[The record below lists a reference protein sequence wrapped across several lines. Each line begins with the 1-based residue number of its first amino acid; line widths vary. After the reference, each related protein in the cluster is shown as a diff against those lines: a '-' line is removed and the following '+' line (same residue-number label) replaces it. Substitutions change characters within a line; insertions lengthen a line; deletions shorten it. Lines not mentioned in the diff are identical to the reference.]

1 VVPERGALAKLCG
14 PVTLLVLN
22 NVHKHWPG
30 RDLLEGASLQIDPGE
45 KIGLVGPN
53 GAGKSTLLKLIIG
66 EDETDSGT
74 VALQRGARLGYVPQ
88 RPEFP
93 RGVTVRQHVGSGL
106 AELLAALAEHHR
118 ISELLS
124 HGTHEDRGDQALDE
138 DGMLKLIEEQD
149 RLGHLIETLGG
160 WHVENRVEQVLAGV
174 GLAPGL
180 WDRQAATLS
189 GGEKSRTALA
199 AALVGGHDLLIL
211 DEPTNHLDL
220 HGIEWIEEYLRTL
233 PGSVLIVSHDRRLLD
248 TSVDAIV
255 ELEHGLLSRYPGG
268 YTKYLRLRAER
279 YLSERRAYDEQQEY
293 IRKEDAFIRKYMGG
307 QRTAEARGRRTRL
320 ASLKRLPEP
329 RHDVRAPVIRLP
341 PAAEG
346 GELVLEAR
354 GISGGYASG
363 SGRGATADS
372 AAPAP
377 GAPARG
383 ATPSDAPATGARG
396 PSAPPRALFANVDLR
411 VDKGMRIG
419 IVGRNGA
426 GKTTLLKILAGKLA
440 PLSGELRS
448 GHKAACGYYDQETA
462 GLLHDGTPMTEIR
475 RDHPLMVDGD
485 VRSWLARF
493 LFRGDDVE
501 KSVPMLSGGERA
513 RLSLAKLVLNGPTW
527 LALDEP
533 TNHLDLPGRT
543 ALEEALSE
551 FTGAMLFVSHDR
563 AFLDGLCTHIL
574 EVGNEDDPVDPGEP
588 PAGADAASVAA
599 AARAAARIPPRRVRL
614 VLGNYSEW
622 HARVLRE
629 RGERQ
634 VQRKEDGP
642 RPAAQGAA
650 SGVGAASDKADASK
664 SAQKKSAATK
674 GGKSSSD
681 ADTSRDAGAAGAKPV
696 TGAKAVASNSGP
708 ERVRN
713 PFRFKQLE
721 QKIMALE
728 KERKELHAKV
738 ASPEVY
744 LAPDKLKATGQRLA
758 AVEQELAAANTEWEN
773 WG

>member
-1 VVPERGALAKLCG
+1 MLPRAAVCKLCG

-22 NVHKHWPG
+22 DVHKHWPG

-45 KIGLVGPN
+45 KLGLVGPN
-53 GAGKSTLLKLIIG
+53 GAGKTTLLKLIIG
-66 EDETDSGT
+66 EDSPDGGS
-74 VALQRGARLGYVPQ
+74 VALRRGARLGYVPQ
-88 RPEFP
+88 RPEFARGLTV
-93 RGVTVRQHVGSGL
+93 RGVVAAGL
-106 AELLAALAEHHR
+106 SELLAALAEHHR
-118 ISELLS
+118 ISEALS
-124 HGTHEDRGDQALDE
+124 HGTHEDRGEHALD
-138 DGMLKLIEEQD
+138 DAALHRLIEEQD

-180 WDRQAATLS
+180 WDREAATLS

-248 TSVDAIV
+248 TAVDAIV
-255 ELEHGLLSRYPGG
+255 ELEHGKLSRYPGG
-268 YTKYLRLRAER
+268 YSKYLRLRAER

-293 IRKEDAFIRKYMGG
+293 IRKEEAFIRKYMGG

-354 GISGGYASG
+354 ELSGGY
-363 SGRGATADS
+363 
-372 AAPAP
+372 PARP
-377 GAPARG
+377 GAA
-383 ATPSDAPATGARG
+383 
-396 PSAPPRALFANVDLR
+396 PRALFAGVDLR
-411 VDKGMRIG
+411 VDKGQRIG

-426 GKTTLLKILAGKLA
+426 GKTTLLKILAGRME
-440 PLSGELRS
+440 PLSGELRT

-462 GLLHDGTPMTEIR
+462 GLLASGTPMTEIR

-501 KSVPMLSGGERA
+501 KDVTMLSGGERA
-513 RLSLAKLVLNGPTW
+513 RLSLAKLVLNAPTW

-563 AFLDGLCTHIL
+563 AFLDGLCTHIM
-574 EVGNEDDPVDPGEP
+574 EVGNEDDPVDPGDPGEDA
-588 PAGADAASVAA
+588 AGAAGAAGGAPGR
-599 AARAAARIPPRRVRL
+599 AARAPPRRVRL
-614 VLGNYSEW
+614 LFGNYSEW

-629 RGERQ
+629 RGARQ

-642 RPAAQGAA
+642 RPAAAQASQASQAPAEAKSPAAGSRSSQRKPASAKGAA
-650 SGVGAASDKADASK
+650 PESGAAPS
-664 SAQKKSAATK
+664 
-674 GGKSSSD
+674 KSSS
-681 ADTSRDAGAAGAKPV
+681 SGAKPAAP
-696 TGAKAVASNSGP
+696 GSGP

-721 QKIMALE
+721 QRIMELE
-728 KERKELHAKV
+728 QELKVLHAKI

-744 LAPDKLKATGQRLA
+744 LAPEKLKATGQRLA
-758 AVEQELAAANTEWEN
+758 VVEQELAAANTEWEN